1 MLGNHPNIGQ
11 PQPRGSAVRAGD
23 ASQAAICSG
32 ANFSIY
38 VVREL
43 IGVGSTASVYRA
55 HDTRLRREVALKI
68 LNTGV
73 LAGAE
78 GLARFVHEARMAAAV
93 RHPNVV
99 SIFDVGV
106 HDGTPFI
113 VMELLSGGDLDGRLN
128 TARALPERALVDIA
142 AQLASGL
149 AAVHDAGVVHRD
161 LRPSNVFLS
170 RGPDG
175 STQPKLLDFGVSKQT
190 RDNLRVTTHGRRRW
204 AAMPLYTAPEVLLD
218 GEATF
223 SSDQYSLGVLLYECA
238 TGVNPF
244 RADTLRESVELITA
258 GQGRS
263 ILAQPIRPSRRLAA
277 IIEKAMHVHPDER
290 FADLHELG
298 RALAGLSG
306 RRAWW
311 PRGSSAVVQARRP
324 GSTSLPARRSG
335 PGLRW
340 AFGATVIGCSV
351 AAPLLAWWS
360 GERTRASA
368 PITVTSALAPAEGH
382 APLAALPA
390 ANRYAAPRSV
400 PSGVHAFQ
408 PAGAP
413 EPPASTLPASAART
427 AVTPA
432 TPSAPEGAEH
442 PPATP
447 FTEVVEVVEATEPA
461 PGAAPLGG
469 LPGAAAPATGPLQSS
484 VTPQENGAL
493 LSPSAP
499 IAVSSRNAIAP
510 RSDPERGTN
519 GALIFD

>member
-38 VVREL
+38 TVREL

-55 HDTRLRREVALKI
+55 HDTRLRREVALKV

-128 TARALPERALVDIA
+128 TARALPERTLVDIA

-190 RDNLRVTTHGRRRW
+190 RDNLRLTTHGRRRW
-204 AAMPLYTAPEVLLD
+204 AAMPL
-218 GEATF
+218 
-223 SSDQYSLGVLLYECA
+223 
-238 TGVNPF
+238 
-244 RADTLRESVELITA
+244 
-258 GQGRS
+258 
-263 ILAQPIRPSRRLAA
+263 
-277 IIEKAMHVHPDER
+277 
-290 FADLHELG
+290 
-298 RALAGLSG
+298 
-306 RRAWW
+306 
-311 PRGSSAVVQARRP
+311 
-324 GSTSLPARRSG
+324 
-335 PGLRW
+335 
-340 AFGATVIGCSV
+340 
-351 AAPLLAWWS
+351 
-360 GERTRASA
+360 
-368 PITVTSALAPAEGH
+368 
-382 APLAALPA
+382 
-390 ANRYAAPRSV
+390 
-400 PSGVHAFQ
+400 
-408 PAGAP
+408 
-413 EPPASTLPASAART
+413 
-427 AVTPA
+427 
-432 TPSAPEGAEH
+432 
-442 PPATP
+442 
-447 FTEVVEVVEATEPA
+447 
-461 PGAAPLGG
+461 
-469 LPGAAAPATGPLQSS
+469 
-484 VTPQENGAL
+484 
-493 LSPSAP
+493 
-499 IAVSSRNAIAP
+499 
-510 RSDPERGTN
+510 
-519 GALIFD
+519 